1 MAYKNATLE
10 PTAELKYSSFIL
22 SVISQNS
29 VDQMYKLPCLPHNQP
44 CTQKE
49 NQNTLNK
56 LLS

>member
-44 CTQKE
+44 VPKKKIKTH
-49 NQNTLNK
+49 
-56 LLS
+56 